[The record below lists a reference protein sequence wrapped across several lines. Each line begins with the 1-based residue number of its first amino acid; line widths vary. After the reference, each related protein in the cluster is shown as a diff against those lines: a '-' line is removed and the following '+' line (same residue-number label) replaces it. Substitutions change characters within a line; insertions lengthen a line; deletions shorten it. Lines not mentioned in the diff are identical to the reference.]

1 MAKLFQGQMNWDRW
15 WHIPILPSNHLET
28 VFPRQKRQP
37 EQYKTTITDI
47 KGKTETA
54 LTATSQVA
62 KAIEHVATDVTTQ
75 VDLLSEIA
83 NNVEVMS
90 GDGKEMNLS
99 VNNVSEYVEQLNVS
113 SNEMKEKLSL

>member
-1 MAKLFQGQMNWDRW
+1 M
-15 WHIPILPSNHLET
+15 
-28 VFPRQKRQP
+28 
-37 EQYKTTITDI
+37 
-47 KGKTETA
+47 
-54 LTATSQVA
+54 TATSQVA

-99 VNNVSEYVEQLNVS
+99 VNNVIVS
-113 SNEMKEKLSL
+113 MWNSSMSQVMR

>member
-1 MAKLFQGQMNWDRW
+1 M
-15 WHIPILPSNHLET
+15 
-28 VFPRQKRQP
+28 
-37 EQYKTTITDI
+37 
-47 KGKTETA
+47 
-54 LTATSQVA
+54 TATSQVA

-113 SNEMKEKLSL
+113 SNEMKEKVELMSKEVPK